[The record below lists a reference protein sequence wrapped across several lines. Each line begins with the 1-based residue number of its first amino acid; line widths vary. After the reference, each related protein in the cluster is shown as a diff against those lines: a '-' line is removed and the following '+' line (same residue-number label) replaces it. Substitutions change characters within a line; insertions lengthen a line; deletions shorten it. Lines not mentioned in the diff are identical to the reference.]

1 MILRKL
7 EPQDVEAFWSLRL
20 KSLKEHPES
29 FGSNYEDASLT
40 GMDEV
45 RRRFPNSAD
54 QFLLGA
60 FGENNELMGMIG
72 FRRESSRNLAHKGML
87 WGVYVDSAHQGK
99 GIATALLRHVLEEV
113 RSLDGLEQVYL
124 AVVTVNEPAVRLY
137 RSAGFEIFGTEP
149 NALKIGG
156 EYYDE
161 YWMVCKLE
169 MTDSRS
175 ESDG

>member
-1 MILRKL
+1 MIIRKL
-7 EPQDVEAFWSLRL
+7 ELQDAEAFWSLRL

-60 FGENNELMGMIG
+60 FRENDELMGMIG
-72 FRRESSRNLAHKGML
+72 FRREASRNLAHKGML
-87 WGVYVDSAHQGK
+87 WGVYVDRAHQGK
-99 GIATALLRHVLEEV
+99 GVSTALLRRILEEI

-149 NALKIGG
+149 NALRVEGKS
-156 EYYDE
+156 YDE
-161 YWMVCKLE
+161 HWMVYKL
-169 MTDSRS
+169 
-175 ESDG
+175 

>member
-45 RRRFPNSAD
+45 RRRFQNTAD

-99 GIATALLRHVLEEV
+99 GIAKALLQHVLEEA

-124 AVVTVNEPAVRLY
+124 SVVTVNEPAVRLY
-137 RSAGFEIFGTEP
+137 RSAGFEVFGTEP
-149 NALKIGG
+149 NALKIGDQSF
-156 EYYDE
+156 DE
-161 YWMVCKLE
+161 YWMACKL
-169 MTDSRS
+169 
-175 ESDG
+175 

>member
-45 RRRFPNSAD
+45 RRRFPNTAD

-72 FRRESSRNLAHKGML
+72 FQRESSRNLAHKGML

-99 GIATALLRHVLEEV
+99 GIAKALLRHVLEEA
-113 RSLDGLEQVYL
+113 RSLDGLEQVNL
-124 AVVTVNEPAVRLY
+124 SVVTVNEPAVRLY

-149 NALKIGG
+149 NALKIGDQSF
-156 EYYDE
+156 DE
-161 YWMVCKLE
+161 YSMACKL
-169 MTDSRS
+169 
-175 ESDG
+175 